1 MWEGAER
8 AGGGHQR
15 SGLAWGC
22 KLEWYYSGR
31 DSGFGVEAGFE
42 GKVWGQGPLRK
53 GLLLE
58 VEKKEAHE
66 WPVGRGREREELGC
80 WCRFLTQIAEC
91 MVTQEEA
98 GGGSRRKGAGEV
110 RVKVVS

>member
-1 MWEGAER
+1 MGGAPEEWPC
-8 AGGGHQR
+8 
-15 SGLAWGC
+15 LGC

-42 GKVWGQGPLRK
+42 GPLWK

-66 WPVGRGREREELGC
+66 WPVGCGKEREELGW
-80 WCRFLTQIAEC
+80 WC
-91 MVTQEEA
+91 
-98 GGGSRRKGAGEV
+98 
-110 RVKVVS
+110 